1 MNAVSQPALGLQF
14 AVHNPA
20 TQEIIGTLPNLGAD
34 QIAEAVAKAA
44 AAQLC
49 WAATPVRD
57 RLRILSRFADLLCD
71 QKEAV
76 AAVISREA
84 GKPETEALSTELL
97 VVLDTVKYLR
107 DMLPGFLRPEPIPH
121 GNPVMKLKSGQLLRE
136 PYGVVGIIS
145 PWNYPFSVPSV
156 QTLTAL
162 ATGNAVV
169 LKPSEFTPYSSLE
182 LQRLLREAGLDRELL
197 QVITGEGGAGAAVL
211 AADVQKVVFTGSVA
225 TGKRVAQAAAA
236 RLLPVVLELGGKDP
250 MIVLEDADVDV
261 ASSAAVWG
269 AFMNAGQTCL
279 SVERCYVH
287 DSVYE
292 KFLERC
298 VEKTKRLKV
307 GSASR
312 VSSAGEGTSTPTHAK
327 SAHVGDPGA
336 CGPHSLISSRSG
348 DPGAVPQE
356 SRDSEI
362 DVGPMIHARQ
372 LGIVQSHV
380 EDAIARGARLL
391 AGGKPLPQMGPNFF
405 APTIL
410 ADVDHSMKIMR
421 EETFGPVLP
430 VRSFKT
436 EDEAVAL
443 ANDSEYGLAASI
455 FTGDRKR
462 GEALARRV
470 VAGTVMV
477 NDVLACF
484 GISEAPHGGV
494 KASGIGR
501 THGRFGLE
509 EMVWPKYVDSDRLP
523 RMKKLWWY
531 GYGPAFG
538 EQMGGFIELLF
549 GNGLT
554 KRLRGGMKSTK
565 SYLRRRLL

>member
-1 MNAVSQPALGLQF
+1 MTAIPQPEIAAGHSNVQAAQF

-20 TQEIIGTLPNLGAD
+20 TQEIIGTLPNLGAA
-34 QIAEAVAKAA
+34 QIAGAVAKAA
-44 AAQLC
+44 AAQVR
-49 WAATPVRD
+49 WAATPVKE
-57 RLRILSRFADLLCD
+57 RLKILSRFADLLCE

-84 GKPETEALSTELL
+84 GKPQAEALSTEIL

-107 DMLPGFLRPEPIPH
+107 NTLPGFLRPEPVPH
-121 GNPVMKLKSGQLLRE
+121 GNPAMKLKRGMLLRE

-162 ATGNAVV
+162 ATGNAVA

-182 LQRLLREAGLDRELL
+182 LQRLLREAGLDHELL
-197 QVITGEGGAGAAVL
+197 QVITGEGGAGAALL
-211 AADVQKVVFTGSVA
+211 AADVQKVIFTGSVA
-225 TGKRVAQAAAA
+225 TGKRVAQTAAA

-287 DSVYE
+287 EAIYE
-292 KFLERC
+292 KFLQKC
-298 VEKTKRLKV
+298 VEKTNRLRV
-307 GSASR
+307 GS
-312 VSSAGEGTSTPTHAK
+312 SSHPLRRTESGDNETHAGAK
-327 SAHVGDPGA
+327 DGAPGA
-336 CGPHSLISSRSG
+336 EHPEQ
-348 DPGAVPQE
+348 A
-356 SRDSEI
+356 EI
-362 DVGPMIHARQ
+362 DVGPMIHERQ
-372 LGIVQSHV
+372 LKIVQSHV
-380 EDAIARGARLL
+380 ENAISRGVRLL
-391 AGGKPLPQMGPNFF
+391 AGGKPLSNLGPNFF

-410 ADVDHSMKIMR
+410 ADVDHSMAVMI

-443 ANDSEYGLAASI
+443 ANDSYYGLAASI
-455 FTGDRKR
+455 FTSDRKR
-462 GEALARRV
+462 GEALAHRI

-509 EMVWPKYVDSDRLP
+509 EMVWPKYVDSDRIP

-538 EQMGGFIELLF
+538 QQMGGFIELLF
-549 GNGLT
+549 AKGLI
-554 KRLRGGMKSTK
+554 KRLRGGVKSTK